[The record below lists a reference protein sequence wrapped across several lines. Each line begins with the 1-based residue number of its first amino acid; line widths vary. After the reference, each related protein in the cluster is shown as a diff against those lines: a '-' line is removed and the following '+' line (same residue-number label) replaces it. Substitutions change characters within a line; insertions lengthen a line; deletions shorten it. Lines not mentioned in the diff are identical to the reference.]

1 MILENIY
8 LKISCSL
15 SMNLMKEEGDEVQS
29 ITGSM
34 EFPWPPTQQKHFS
47 IFFLFLHSIKKKIGV
62 EKDKLDQESLYK
74 I

>member
-1 MILENIY
+1 
-8 LKISCSL
+8 
-15 SMNLMKEEGDEVQS
+15 MNLMKEEGDEVQS

-34 EFPWPPTQQKHFS
+34 EFPWPLTQQKHFS